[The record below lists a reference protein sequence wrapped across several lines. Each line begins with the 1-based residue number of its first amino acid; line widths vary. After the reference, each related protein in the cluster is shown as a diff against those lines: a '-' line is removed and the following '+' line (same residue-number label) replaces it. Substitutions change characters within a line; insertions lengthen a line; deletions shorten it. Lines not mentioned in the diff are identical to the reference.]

1 MEEIRNKI
9 KESGLINIDLADFKP
24 DTNTIT
30 SFDIAD
36 HLWQGLVLK
45 EKDFRAFLAE
55 NDWSVYAGK
64 NVYIHCS
71 ADAIVPT
78 WAYMLVAVKLQ
89 GIAAFATVGSE
100 TDLQKAII
108 KEKIDKLDTSAFP
121 DGRFI
126 VKGCADI
133 ASPEF
138 AMVTLTQKLQPVA
151 KSIMYGE
158 PCSTVPVYKAAKR
171 T

>member
-9 KESGLINIDLADFKP
+9 KESGLINLDLADFKP
-24 DTNTIT
+24 NKGSIT
-30 SFDIAD
+30 EFDIAN

-45 EKDFRAFLAE
+45 EKDFRTFLAE
-55 NDWSVYAGK
+55 NDWSVYQDK
-64 NVYIHCS
+64 NVFIHCS

-89 GIAAFATVGSE
+89 DIAAFAVVGNE
-100 TDLQKAII
+100 IDLQKAII
-108 KEKIDKLDTSAFP
+108 SSKIDALDTTAFT

-126 VKGCADI
+126 IKGCADI
-133 ASPEF
+133 ACPEF
-138 AMVTLTQKLQPVA
+138 AMVTLTQKLIPIA

-158 PCSTVPVYKAAKR
+158 PCSTVPVYKAPRKV
-171 T
+171 